1 MKYISIWLLLV
12 VFLFILTLPDVYI
25 IAIKNNENE
34 LKLNWL
40 TLGLPISIDLQN
52 KSANFITKNSSYS
65 STNNSSSIEGLLNVV
80 VLVDNKGIGKKSSSD
95 FNITVHANNPNPS
108 SFSGRISGTNIKLG
122 MGMYSISENNLKDY
136 IPYYSSDCFGG
147 IMSNLI
153 KKCIIT
159 NIYANVSYPPS
170 YK

>member
-1 MKYISIWLLLV
+1 MKYLTIWLLLA

-40 TLGLPISIDLQN
+40 TLGLPISNDLQN
-52 KSANFITKNSSYS
+52 KATNFITKNPLYS

-80 VLVDNKGIGKKSSSD
+80 VLVDNKGIGNKSSSD
-95 FNITVHANNPNPS
+95 FNITVHANNPDPS

-122 MGMYSISENNLKDY
+122 MGMYSVSENHLKDY

-159 NIYANVSYPPS
+159 NIYANVSSPSS